1 MGGSMRTSRR
11 HVTPGASSSYGARTG
26 MDKVKLGLLRLTDA
40 APLIVAKELGTFAE
54 EGLDVELSIEPSW
67 ANVADKI
74 VYGLLDGA
82 VMLPPLALAVT
93 LGLRGGGAPLVVP
106 MSLSL
111 KGNTITLS
119 ESIAAEILRGDA
131 PPDARAAARR
141 LAALIGAGGGG
152 STRPALAVVHGY
164 STHNLLLRYW
174 LAAGGLDPDRDV
186 ELTVV
191 PPAQVVD
198 VLRVGQIVGFC
209 GLHSGARRHRPD
221 GRRDLR
227 DLEQP
232 SRKSPSAGPPVGGG
246 ESQPRAAAAACAV
259 AGCALLRRC
268 GERLPHRRARRRDL
282 GAGPYRGARVIARRR
297 VTRTPRRA
305 SERRRLD
312 LLRQHRH
319 LPVALA
325 CAVVPARDGAL
336 GLCRSRPRCR
346 CRCRVGLSTGSLP
359 RRGACGRRTG
369 AGGGHEGRRRACR
382 RLDSR
387 RGSGARRHGRRSL
400 LRRRRLRSKH
410 PIVARSAQRWW

>member
-82 VMLPPLALAVT
+82 VMLPPLALAV
-93 LGLRGGGAPLVVP
+93 
-106 MSLSL
+106 SLSL

-209 GLHSGARRHRPD
+209 AGAPWGFIAARGGIGRTVAVTSEIWNNHPEKVLAL
-221 GRRDLR
+221 GRRWAEENLNRVQRLLR
-227 DLEQP
+227 
-232 SRKSPSAGPPVGGG
+232 
-246 ESQPRAAAAACAV
+246 
-259 AGCALLRRC
+259 ALLRAARYC
-268 GERLPHRRARRRDL
+268 DDAANASRIAVLVAETLALDPTAVLASLPGAASRAPQGVPQNADVSTFFANTATFPWRSHALWFLREMARWGYVDPGLDAAAVAASVYRPDLYRDAAHAV
-282 GAGPYRGARVIARRR
+282 GAPV
-297 VTRTPRRA
+297 
-305 SERRRLD
+305 
-312 LLRQHRH
+312 
-319 LPVALA
+319 PVADMKAEGEQAGDWTLA
-325 CAVVPARDGAL
+325 AAPAPVAMGADRFCDGAVFD
-336 GLCRSRPRCR
+336 PNT
-346 CRCRVGLSTGSLP
+346 LS
-359 RRGACGRRTG
+359 
-369 AGGGHEGRRRACR
+369 
-382 RLDSR
+382 
-387 RGSGARRHGRRSL
+387 
-400 LRRRRLRSKH
+400 
-410 PIVARSAQRWW
+410 

>member
-11 HVTPGASSSYGARTG
+11 HITPGASSSYGARTG

-191 PPAQVVD
+191 PGVFIAARGGIGRTVAVTSEIWNNHPEK
-198 VLRVGQIVGFC
+198 VLA
-209 GLHSGARRHRPD
+209 L
-221 GRRDLR
+221 GRRWAEENLNRVQRLLR
-227 DLEQP
+227 
-232 SRKSPSAGPPVGGG
+232 
-246 ESQPRAAAAACAV
+246 
-259 AGCALLRRC
+259 ALLRAARYC
-268 GERLPHRRARRRDL
+268 DDAANASRIAVLVAETLALDPTAVLASLPGAASRAPQGVPRNADVSTFFANTATFPWRSHALWFLREMARWGYVDPGLDAAAVAASVYRPDLYRDAAHAV
-282 GAGPYRGARVIARRR
+282 GAPV
-297 VTRTPRRA
+297 
-305 SERRRLD
+305 
-312 LLRQHRH
+312 
-319 LPVALA
+319 PVADMKAEGEHAGDWTLA
-325 CAVVPARDGAL
+325 AAPAPVAMGADRFCDGAVFD
-336 GLCRSRPRCR
+336 PN
-346 CRCRVGLSTGSLP
+346 T
-359 RRGACGRRTG
+359 
-369 AGGGHEGRRRACR
+369 RA
-382 RLDSR
+382 
-387 RGSGARRHGRRSL
+387 
-400 LRRRRLRSKH
+400 
-410 PIVARSAQRWW
+410 

>member
-82 VMLPPLALAVT
+82 VMLPPLALAV
-93 LGLRGGGAPLVVP
+93 
-106 MSLSL
+106 SLSL

-209 GLHSGARRHRPD
+209 AGAPWGFIAARGGIGRTVAVTSEIWNNHPEKVLAL
-221 GRRDLR
+221 GRRWAEENLNRVQRLLR
-227 DLEQP
+227 
-232 SRKSPSAGPPVGGG
+232 
-246 ESQPRAAAAACAV
+246 
-259 AGCALLRRC
+259 ALLRAARYC
-268 GERLPHRRARRRDL
+268 DDAANASRIAALVAETLALDPTAVLASLPGAASRAPQGVPQNADVSTFFANTATFPWRSHALWFLREMARWGYVDPGLDAAAVAASVYRPDLYRDAAHAV
-282 GAGPYRGARVIARRR
+282 GAPV
-297 VTRTPRRA
+297 
-305 SERRRLD
+305 
-312 LLRQHRH
+312 
-319 LPVALA
+319 PVADMKAEGEQAGDWTLA
-325 CAVVPARDGAL
+325 AAPAPVAMGADRFCDGAVFD
-336 GLCRSRPRCR
+336 PNT
-346 CRCRVGLSTGSLP
+346 LS
-359 RRGACGRRTG
+359 
-369 AGGGHEGRRRACR
+369 
-382 RLDSR
+382 
-387 RGSGARRHGRRSL
+387 
-400 LRRRRLRSKH
+400 
-410 PIVARSAQRWW
+410 